1 MFHPEIFNITDLVVF
16 QSPRNGDGLSEG
28 ELAEPGSPED
38 NGNEMGQKVNS
49 SQKEKVQINL
59 RARLSTNRGAC
70 VIVLGRIW

>member
-1 MFHPEIFNITDLVVF
+1 M
-16 QSPRNGDGLSEG
+16 SEG

-38 NGNEMGQKVNS
+38 NGNEMGQKVNTG
-49 SQKEKVQINL
+49 QKEKVKINL